1 MPRARYKPLNVFLN
15 SRFVERL
22 LRERSGAV
30 SFQYD
35 SSWLA
40 WEHVLPVSLSL
51 PLRDQAYSGAVVIA
65 VFDNLLP
72 DNNDL
77 RRQIA
82 ARTRAEGSRDLI
94 LPLEKIEQ

>member
-15 SRFVERL
+15 SRLVGRL

-40 WEHVLPVSLSL
+40 WEHVLPISLSL
-51 PLRDQAYSGAVVIA
+51 PLRAALTSKDAKVRRAAVEA
-65 VFDNLLP
+65 LGERKP
-72 DNNDL
+72 
-77 RRQIA
+77 
-82 ARTRAEGSRDLI
+82 
-94 LPLEKIEQ
+94 